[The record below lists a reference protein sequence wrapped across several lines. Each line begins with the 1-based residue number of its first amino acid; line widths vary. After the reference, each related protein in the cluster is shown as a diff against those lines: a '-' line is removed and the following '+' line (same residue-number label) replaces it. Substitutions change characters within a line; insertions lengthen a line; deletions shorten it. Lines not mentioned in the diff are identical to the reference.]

1 MDTSRDDIGIAIRS
15 SFIQKGSKQRFSLLA
30 LILIS
35 VILIFLETIEAKPLN
50 FFRSIIKDVIYRGS
64 AIVSQPAK
72 IVNNSFDYI
81 GGFFNLHENYTRL
94 KEEND
99 NLKNN
104 ISKSDFLELENSQ
117 LRNLIDEQMNSPSNL
132 LSARVMLDK
141 QSPYLNSFII
151 NIGSNKN
158 IKNGMAVLDGK
169 NFVGRIVD
177 VNFFS
182 SRVLLV
188 TDLNSKIPVVIEPRA
203 YQSILSGTGGENP
216 ILEYLPKNHKVE
228 VGNSVYTSGKDGIFS
243 PGIPIGKTI
252 IVDDKVFVSLY
263 SDSNQLSY
271 VNVDIGHFGRSEK

>member
-15 SFIQKGSKQRFSLLA
+15 AFIQKGSKQRFSLLA

-132 LSARVMLDK
+132 LSLAI
-141 QSPYLNSFII
+141 SFFIHSSSI
-151 NIGSNKN
+151 FPL
-158 IKNGMAVLDGK
+158 IKNPKIFL
-169 NFVGRIVD
+169 
-177 VNFFS
+177 
-182 SRVLLV
+182 
-188 TDLNSKIPVVIEPRA
+188 SK
-203 YQSILSGTGGENP
+203 
-216 ILEYLPKNHKVE
+216 
-228 VGNSVYTSGKDGIFS
+228 
-243 PGIPIGKTI
+243 
-252 IVDDKVFVSLY
+252 SLW
-263 SDSNQLSY
+263 L
-271 VNVDIGHFGRSEK
+271 SEKEFAKSGIWQTSHNFETISSS